1 MTITTEQWQIAVGTH
16 GKSVILI
23 KRPQSYSFSCES
35 YLHLLLSLACIIP
48 LFLYYALLGFTFN
61 LLSFLITS
69 KINNITECCL
79 SLHFLWILY
88 FALRLLQHDDI
99 ELTPGPKYFS
109 ICHWNLNSL
118 TVHNYFKV
126 SQLQA
131 FNLVHKFDI
140 ICISE
145 THLDYSISKDDN
157 ALSIERDSIIPT
169 NHPSN
174 TKR

>member
-1 MTITTEQWQIAVGTH
+1 M
-16 GKSVILI
+16 
-23 KRPQSYSFSCES
+23 
-35 YLHLLLSLACIIP
+35 
-48 LFLYYALLGFTFN
+48 
-61 LLSFLITS
+61 LSFIA
-69 KINNITECCL
+69 
-79 SLHFLWILY
+79 FLMDSY

-99 ELTPGPKYFS
+99 KLNPGPKYFS

-118 TVHNYFKV
+118 TAHNYFKV

-131 FNLVHKFDI
+131 FNLVHKFDV

-145 THLDYSISKDDN
+145 TYLDYSISKDDN

-169 NHPSN
+169 DHPSN